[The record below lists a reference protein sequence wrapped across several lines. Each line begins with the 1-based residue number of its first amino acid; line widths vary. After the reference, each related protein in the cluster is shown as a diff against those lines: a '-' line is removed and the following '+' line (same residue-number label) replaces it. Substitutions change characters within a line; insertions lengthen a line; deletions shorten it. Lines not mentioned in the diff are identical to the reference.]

1 MEGKDKK
8 KLESEKRDVF
18 VNNIDQTKVDELLS
32 ELTNFQ
38 YVILIMT

>member
-1 MEGKDKK
+1 M
-8 KLESEKRDVF
+8 KRDVF

-38 YVILIMT
+38 VDNVKGQMTRFLIFHKTL